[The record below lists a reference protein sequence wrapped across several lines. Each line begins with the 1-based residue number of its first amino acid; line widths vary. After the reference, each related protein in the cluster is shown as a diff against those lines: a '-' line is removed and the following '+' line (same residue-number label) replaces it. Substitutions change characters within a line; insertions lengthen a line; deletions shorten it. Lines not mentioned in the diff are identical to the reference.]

1 VLQRKAISSTLSAK
15 LLFIASKERTT
26 TFLVTEMSDDQIAD
40 LINEL
45 KRVTLRQQR
54 SIAALE
60 EAHRTADRVSGLDA
74 SIPATTTATVIPP
87 FIPTYRSGDHVI
99 ITNKVRRSLNRP
111 IDENDRKA
119 VVLEVVSHARINIR
133 TYNGTVT
140 WRAPKNIRHQDDE

>member
-26 TFLVTEMSDDQIAD
+26 TFLLTEMSDNQIAK
-40 LINEL
+40 LIIEL

-54 SIAALE
+54 IIAALE
-60 EAHRTADRVSGLDA
+60 EAHRTTDRVSGLDT
-74 SIPATTTATVIPP
+74 SIPATITATVIPP
-87 FIPTYRSGDHVI
+87 FIPTYQSGDHVI

-133 TYNGTVT
+133 TYNGAVT
-140 WRAPKNIRHQDDE
+140 WRAPTNLRHQDNE